1 MNKVK
6 RAKNQ
11 ATKELRQKLKLEVAF
26 SKEIRSLF
34 KRMRDDLRVS
44 IAGNMRVN
52 ANKYEPEWVS
62 LLEKHYNRVQ
72 KSFTN
77 NVQEFVSESKGWQFK
92 QEEEE
97 AIDADLL
104 ALALLAYRDQRAP
117 EQAEVISN
125 TNQLDM
131 DNSISQARREIAE
144 QEMSPDNRTLALVA
158 ATFLARKFRG
168 RVGGISTLETQAP
181 AEATKLI
188 EAQLLSGRTP
198 EILPN
203 QPATLDQ
210 RPVTDATKQ
219 WITVGDNVVRPTHN
233 DVNRSTIDIDDTFIV
248 GGFRMRH
255 PGDSSL
261 GAPIREIAGC
271 RCSLIYSV

>member
-1 MNKVK
+1 MNKAK
-6 RAKNQ
+6 IAKNQ
-11 ATKELRQKLKLEVAF
+11 AIKELRQKLKLEVAF

-34 KRMRDDLRVS
+34 KRMRDDFRIS
-44 IAGNMRVN
+44 IAWNMRVD

-97 AIDADLL
+97 DIDADLL

-117 EQAEVISN
+117 EQAEFISS

-131 DNSISQARREIAE
+131 NNSIAQARREIAE

-158 ATFLARKFRG
+158 AAFLARKFKG

-181 AEATKLI
+181 AEATKLV

-203 QPATLDQ
+203 QPVTLDQ
-210 RPVTDATKQ
+210 RPVTEANKQ
-219 WITVGDNVVRPTHN
+219 WVTVGDSVVRKTHVA
-233 DVNRSTIDIDDTFIV
+233 VNRRTINIDDVFIV
-248 GGFRMRH
+248 GGFQMRH

-261 GAPIREIAGC
+261 GAPIREIANC